1 MSAYRLTG
9 EAKVRGC
16 IDFIDNLLE
25 SGCKFLLFAHHL
37 SVLDS
42 FQKYLISKQATS
54 KFCCQH
60 IRIDGRTKVED
71 RHKLVNQFQ
80 NCDSIRVAL
89 LSISA
94 CSVGMT
100 LTAASTVVFSELIW
114 TPSMMQQAEDRVHRI
129 GQSD

>member
-1 MSAYRLTG
+1 M
-9 EAKVRGC
+9 
-16 IDFIDNLLE
+16 LE
-25 SGCKFLLFAHHL
+25 SGIKFLLFGHHL
-37 SVLDS
+37 SVLDA

-54 KFCCQH
+54 KYSCQH

-80 NCDSIRVAL
+80 NSESIRVAI

-100 LTAASTVVFSELIW
+100 LTSATTVVFSELIW

-129 GQSD
+129 GQSN